1 MPREINSTQAYSDKI
16 VKLIP
21 TEIVGAYMVLAGML
35 GFSPTQTGAAVQ
47 AEETQAVLETAAKS
61 SATVQEAAKAAAKL
75 TQEQL
80 NPILIQIVFFV
91 LLALTPVFLRV
102 VSKVSN
108 KVQLCVATVSYVV
121 WIYTLGGPFVV
132 WEIYYPVIGSVV
144 LVLWSLSI
152 PLVVSGTT
160 PPNDNP

>member
-1 MPREINSTQAYSDKI
+1 MPREINNTQAYSDKI

-21 TEIVGAYMVLAGML
+21 TEIVGAYMVLAGIL
-35 GFSPTQTGAAVQ
+35 GFSPAQTAAVQ
-47 AEETQAVLETAAKS
+47 AEETKAVLETAVKNN
-61 SATVQEAAKAAAKL
+61 ATIQEAVKATAKL
-75 TQEQL
+75 TQDQL

-102 VSKVSN
+102 VSGVSN
-108 KVQLCVATVSYVV
+108 KMQLCVATFSYVV

-132 WEIYYPVIGSVV
+132 WEIYYPIIGSVV
-144 LVLWSLSI
+144 LVLWSISI
-152 PLVVSGTT
+152 PLVVSGTN